1 MRSRPPLKCACSK
14 SEGAIFET
22 KMDNKR
28 FHCGHC
34 NEKVSKT
41 LYYQHK
47 KLYYSCTD
55 KVWSKTTS
63 PDVDGEPSQTEDVR
77 LSDTDDGE

>member
-1 MRSRPPLKCACSK
+1 
-14 SEGAIFET
+14 
-22 KMDNKR
+22 MDHCKR

-47 KLYYSCTD
+47 KLYYSSAD
-55 KVWSKTTS
+55 KSWTQATS
-63 PDVDGEPSQTEDVR
+63 PDSDEEPSQTEDVR
-77 LSDTDDGE
+77 LSESDDSGSDNVTNG